1 MKPGTKLLRAVF
13 AATVVVFMV
22 FPMVVIVASS
32 FNPATYISFPPHE
45 LSLRWYDELAQDQSW
60 AMSAVNS
67 VIAGVVATAVTFVI
81 GLPVSIALVR
91 GSFKGHRLIYGL
103 VMSPIIVPQILT
115 ALGLYYVLNPVHLT
129 GSPLMIG
136 LGHVVLC
143 LPVFVL
149 IVCSSLAGFDV
160 RLEDAAVSLG
170 ASRLRAIQK
179 VTLPVL
185 APGLLAASLF
195 SFLTSFDEVII
206 ALLLSDPSSRTL
218 PVSIWSSMIFETNP
232 IITVV
237 SVYVFAV
244 TIAAFAVAHSL
255 SRARRQQP
263 VSSPAAVRAARTQE
277 LS

>member
-1 MKPGTKLLRAVF
+1 MKPGIKILRATF
-13 AATVVVFMV
+13 ATAVVLLMV
-22 FPMVVIVASS
+22 FPMVVVVASS

-45 LSLRWYDELAQDQSW
+45 LSLHWYGSLANDPLW

-67 VIAGVVATAVTFVI
+67 VIAGLVATAITFVI

-91 GSFKGHRLIYGL
+91 GSFRGQRLIYGL

-115 ALGLYYVLNPVHLT
+115 ALGLYYVLTPVHLT
-129 GSPLMIG
+129 GSPLIIG

-170 ASRLRAIQK
+170 ASRLRAVQK
-179 VTLPVL
+179 ITLPAL
-185 APGLLAASLF
+185 APGLIAACLF
-195 SFLTSFDEVII
+195 SFLTSFDELVI
-206 ALLLSDPSSRTL
+206 ALLLSDPTSRTL

-232 IITVV
+232 IITAV
-237 SVYVFAV
+237 SVYVFLL
-244 TIAAFAVAHSL
+244 TIAAFVLTHLL
-255 SRARRQQP
+255 SRARRQQREQ
-263 VSSPAAVRAARTQE
+263 SPAALPAARTQE
-277 LS
+277 